1 MVILVEFKNKLW
13 NHCSTLEKKKI
24 FKVGLCV
31 KTYYNV
37 ELYIRFPSDC
47 LLYTGK
53 VKLLRERC

>member
-1 MVILVEFKNKLW
+1 MVILALFKKQTAQPLQ
-13 NHCSTLEKKKI
+13 HTGKKK

-31 KTYYNV
+31 RTYYNI

-53 VKLLRERC
+53 VKLLR